1 MSCILQFDFT
11 FYRLISLLSIL
22 QIIHLEDFI
31 KLNLKLKMKIRHVE
45 HVEFDICF
53 LKYATVFLNTQIL
66 RIV

>member
-45 HVEFDICF
+45 HVEFDICI
-53 LKYATVFLNTQIL
+53 ATVFLNTQIL